1 MKNFLIIVGPQGSG
15 NHLWSKIFSLHESV
29 FGWKN
34 LLTEFWIGHDKEP
47 FADCWENPEL
57 LKEKS
62 WECDYYVSGVSIP
75 FMLNGTPTIPKL
87 EEFINN
93 IPGKVTL
100 AVIGRDKN
108 ILSAQQERVRGGVT
122 YSQFLNV
129 LDNLI
134 NISPTT
140 FLSFELL
147 HLYKKTY
154 LEHISKVLNFPVDY
168 NNPRIEEI
176 FLEDS
181 NKKYINSVKH
191 YWVDELAKKSSKQ
204 WK

>member
-29 FGWKN
+29 VGWKN

-62 WECDYYVSGVSIP
+62 WEHDYYISGVSVP
-75 FMLNGTPTIPKL
+75 FMLNGISTIPKL

-108 ILSAQQERVRGGVT
+108 ILSAQQKRVRNNVT
-122 YSQFLNV
+122 YPEFLTV
-129 LDNLI
+129 LNDLTI
-134 NISPTT
+134 ISPKA

-147 HLYKKTY
+147 HLYKKMY
-154 LEHISKVLNFPVDY
+154 LEHVSKILEFPIDCD
-168 NNPRIEEI
+168 NPYIDKVIE
-176 FLEDS
+176 EDS
-181 NKKYINSVKH
+181 NEKYITTINH
-191 YWVDELAKKSSKQ
+191 YWVDELAKNSSKK
-204 WK
+204 WR